1 MSLLFY
7 HIADNRC
14 FMTHPPLCLPLEGGD
29 IYRISSP
36 SRGGLRWGWVCI
48 LVQRPP
54 DKLLHAFHPCH
65 HLMIPKPQHPETGL
79 LQKTCPLRVMQIFA
93 GMLSAVNLNNNFP
106 FEADEIKYVSIK
118 WMLSPEFV
126 SVKLL
131 SP

>member
-1 MSLLFY
+1 
-7 HIADNRC
+7 
-14 FMTHPPLCLPLEGGD
+14 
-29 IYRISSP
+29 
-36 SRGGLRWGWVCI
+36 
-48 LVQRPP
+48 
-54 DKLLHAFHPCH
+54 
-65 HLMIPKPQHPETGL
+65 MIPKPQHPETGL

-93 GMLSAVNLNNNFP
+93 GMLSAVNLNNNLP